1 MRKRNHAIDVL
12 KFVATL
18 AIFNH
23 LAAPFYGR
31 YAMLATGGAIGCV
44 LFFFCS
50 GYLIASA
57 GGGDFLPWI
66 KRRICR
72 LWPTCFI
79 AVLFYEAFCGLHF
92 EKSGGGVA
100 YALKGAGWFV
110 PCIVVHYV
118 AWWWVCFKARM
129 NGLVVLAVDI
139 VVSIAFMYVLVPLD
153 SPGLVLFGGI
163 NAYFKWVFTYMFFML
178 GAIVAEREHGLQIRP
193 GVDVVMMVLCL
204 ALFYSLYPIAAK
216 SMVLTRIQFVEWFP
230 LMGFAYYAYK
240 VANAGFVLR
249 MFDSKWFSRVVWFVG
264 GLSLEMYLVGGS
276 YVVRHRWTQYP
287 YPYGYMIGFVTA
299 FACAYLVRSAG
310 RLLAQ
315 TFDRSLVSYDWRAVF
330 KP

>member
-1 MRKRNHAIDVL
+1 
-12 KFVATL
+12 
-18 AIFNH
+18 
-23 LAAPFYGR
+23 
-31 YAMLATGGAIGCV
+31 
-44 LFFFCS
+44 
-50 GYLIASA
+50 
-57 GGGDFLPWI
+57 
-66 KRRICR
+66 
-72 LWPTCFI
+72 
-79 AVLFYEAFCGLHF
+79 
-92 EKSGGGVA
+92 
-100 YALKGAGWFV
+100 
-110 PCIVVHYV
+110 
-118 AWWWVCFKARM
+118 M
-129 NGLVVLAVDI
+129 NGQVVLAVDI

-276 YVVRHRWTQYP
+276 SVVRHRWTQYP